1 MQNLIGKGITPLL
14 SSYLN
19 DGFGI
24 GILDVEDAHQLETK
38 NNKVWK
44 YKSEDNTVKII
55 YKEILKKKKQVYKT
69 KLIYKLKGKTF
80 SEPTTVFI
88 K

>member
-1 MQNLIGKGITPLL
+1 LIGKEISPLL

-24 GILDVEDAHQLETK
+24 GILDVEEAHQLSTK

-44 YKSEDNTVKII
+44 YKSEDKTVKII
-55 YKEILKKKKQVYKT
+55 YKEILKKKKQIYKT
-69 KLIYKLKGKTF
+69 KLIYKFKSSSGKTIP
-80 SEPTTVFI
+80 EPPTVFI